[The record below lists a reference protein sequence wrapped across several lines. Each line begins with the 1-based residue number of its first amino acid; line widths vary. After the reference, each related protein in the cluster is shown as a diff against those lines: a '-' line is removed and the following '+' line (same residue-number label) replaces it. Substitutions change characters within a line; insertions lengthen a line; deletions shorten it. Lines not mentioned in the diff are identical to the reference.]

1 MSRSPS
7 SAAPASGLRFAV
19 VGNPENRRTT
29 MFADAVH
36 AAGHPAPR
44 VLAWRDV
51 LRGQYAFTP
60 GESVRID
67 SPGENTEVDRLLR
80 DTDDPT
86 RVEGTALW
94 HRRFTAAVREVTA
107 AARHAGAATTA
118 DPDDVAVMFDKRRCH
133 ARLAAAGVPV
143 PPALTGPVGGWSG
156 RDGLREQLKG
166 ARISR
171 AFVKPAH
178 GSSASGVVALT
189 VAGPGRVKATTS
201 VETTADGRLHNSL
214 RVRHYTSE
222 NEVAALVDA
231 LVPDGIH
238 VERWLPKASQGGRAA
253 DLRVVVVAGRAT
265 HAVVRTSRH
274 PMTNL
279 HLGGARGDLDAARA
293 AIRAAGGDFTDVLKV
308 AERAAACFPGTLC
321 VGVDILPATGWRRF
335 TVGEVNAFGDLLPR
349 LTGLPG
355 SSAEGLDTYAA
366 QVAAAPTFVRA
377 AAPTTTPAALHDP
390 ARTAAPAALRN
401 TERTPAP
408 APAPAAAAAFA
419 APAAAAP
426 ATVPNAARA
435 AAPAP
440 APAAVRRADRKEH
453 HRDTTA

>member
-1 MSRSPS
+1 MSLSPS
-7 SAAPASGLRFAV
+7 SSRVRLPTPGTGLRFAV

-29 MFADAVH
+29 MFAAAVR
-36 AAGHPAPR
+36 AVGHPAPR

-51 LRGQYAFTP
+51 LRGRYAFTP
-60 GESVRID
+60 GEFVRID

-80 DTDDPT
+80 GTDDPA

-94 HRRFTAAVREVTA
+94 HRRFTAAVREVTGA
-107 AARHAGAATTA
+107 AHRAGAVPSA
-118 DPDDVAVMFDKRRCH
+118 DPEDVAVMFDKRRCH

-143 PPALTGPVGGWSG
+143 PPALTGPVGGWEE
-156 RDGLREQLKG
+156 LREQLRA
-166 ARISR
+166 ARVSR

-189 VAGPGRVKATTS
+189 MAGPGRVKATTS
-201 VETTADGRLHNSL
+201 VETAPDGRLYNSL

-222 NEVAALVDA
+222 PEVAALVDA
-231 LVPDGIH
+231 LALDGLH
-238 VERWLPKASQGGRAA
+238 VERWLPKASQSGRAA
-253 DLRVVVVAGRAT
+253 DLRVVTVAGRAT

-279 HLGGARGDLDAARA
+279 HLGGVRGDLDMARE
-293 AIRAAGGDFTDVLKV
+293 AIRSAGGSFDEVLET

-355 SSAEGLDTYAA
+355 SGAEGLDTYAA
-366 QVAAAPTFVRA
+366 QVAAAPA
-377 AAPTTTPAALHDP
+377 AI
-390 ARTAAPAALRN
+390 RS
-401 TERTPAP
+401 
-408 APAPAAAAAFA
+408 
-419 APAAAAP
+419 
-426 ATVPNAARA
+426 
-435 AAPAP
+435 
-440 APAAVRRADRKEH
+440 AVRRAALEERH
-453 HRDTTA
+453 HDATA